1 MIKKELYKEIEE
13 LKKLKDD
20 MTKQLVDAWDK
31 EYSRNLK
38 DEQRKKYIVDL
49 CKSVYAPKIDVEYIG
64 DPKDR
69 RVRVAIESSCDDIN
83 CGCTIC
89 QVLNKTQKEN

>member
-1 MIKKELYKEIEE
+1 MKDKIVQFFKPKNELNNLVKEIEK

-49 CKSVYAPKIDVEYIG
+49 CKSVYVPKIDVEYIG

-69 RVRVAIESSCDDIN
+69 RVKV
-83 CGCTIC
+83 TIPLPN
-89 QVLNKTQKEN
+89 Q